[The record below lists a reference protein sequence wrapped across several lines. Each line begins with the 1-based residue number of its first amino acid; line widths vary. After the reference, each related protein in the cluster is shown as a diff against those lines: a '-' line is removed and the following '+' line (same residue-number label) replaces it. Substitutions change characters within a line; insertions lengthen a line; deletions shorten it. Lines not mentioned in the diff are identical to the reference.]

1 MVLFMA
7 LRSIEIILPEKKREA
22 IEELLSERKDV
33 FDVRMQPI
41 TGIWKHQVRGIRY
54 GSFSERQLLVKILTF
69 AEESQSLL
77 DTLQE
82 KFSNEEGF
90 RINIIP
96 VEASLPINETA
107 VNSSIKTAEHIEG
120 QETKSARLS
129 WEELYSDIIVASRLT
144 KVYVVLVALSSILAA
159 IGILDN
165 NVAVIIGAM
174 VIAPLLGPNLALS
187 LAIIIGDISLA
198 RNALRTNFVGLI
210 IAAAF
215 SIVIGFFLHV
225 DPHIPELESR
235 TSVGLG
241 EVVLALVSGSA
252 GALAFTSGAPA
263 TLIGVAVAVALL
275 PPLVSFGLLLG
286 SGYTTFALGALLLF
300 LVNIISINLAGVIT
314 FLAQGI
320 FPKTWF
326 EARAA
331 RKYIIFSVIVLIL
344 MLAILSIAILTQ
356 LRWRI

>member
-1 MVLFMA
+1 MA
-7 LRSIEIILPEKKREA
+7 LRSIEIILPEGEKEA
-22 IEELLSERKDV
+22 IEGLLSERKDV
-33 FDVRMQPI
+33 LDVRMQPI
-41 TGIWKHQVRGIRY
+41 TGIWKHPVRGVSY
-54 GSFSERQLLVKILTF
+54 GSLSEDQILVKILTF

-77 DTLQE
+77 DILQE
-82 KFSNEEGF
+82 RFSNGEGF

-96 VEASLPINETA
+96 VEASLPKKDVAED
-107 VNSSIKTAEHIEG
+107 SSIEADEKIEG
-120 QETKSARLS
+120 QETESTRLS
-129 WEELYSDIIVASRLT
+129 WEELYSDIIVASKLN

-187 LAIIIGDISLA
+187 LATIIGDLSLA
-198 RNALRTNFVGLI
+198 RNALRTNFVGII
-210 IAAAF
+210 IAVAF
-215 SIVIGFFLHV
+215 SIVIGFTLHV
-225 DPHIPELESR
+225 DPHIHELESR

-241 EVVLALVSGSA
+241 DVVLALVSGSA

-286 SGYTTFALGALLLF
+286 AGYTSLALGSLLLF

-326 EARAA
+326 EAKAA
-331 RKYIIFSVIVLIL
+331 RRYITVSVVVLVSL
-344 MLAILSIAILTQ
+344 LAIILIAILI
-356 LRWRI
+356 R